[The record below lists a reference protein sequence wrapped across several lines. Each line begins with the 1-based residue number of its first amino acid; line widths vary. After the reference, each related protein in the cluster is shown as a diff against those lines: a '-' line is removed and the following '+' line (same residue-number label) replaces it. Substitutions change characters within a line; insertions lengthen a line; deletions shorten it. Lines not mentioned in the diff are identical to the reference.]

1 MKGGSMKK
9 VQLVVNGIKRQF
21 SVGPEQVLLELL
33 REDLDLTGTKQSCDR
48 KGQCGVCTV
57 IVNGKA
63 SRSCLIKVADLDG
76 SEVISVEGLGT
87 PENPHLIQEA
97 FVLSGAIQCGYCTPG
112 MIMATKA
119 LLDGNPNPNTEEIKK
134 ALSRNLC
141 RCTGYLKIIEAVKL
155 ASRFLRGEI
164 TPDQVRPDP
173 QGSMIG
179 VSHPRPSAMLK
190 ACGLAKFSADIKPQ
204 NAVEIAVVRSS
215 EHHALIKSIDTSQ
228 AEQMP
233 GVIGV
238 MTAKDIKGT
247 NRIKFVFDDQPVL
260 CTDRVRCLGD
270 PIVVVAAGT
279 KAQAE
284 AAAEA
289 VKVAYDPLPVMMTP
303 SEALADGAVRV
314 HDEYPNLCWAQPQ
327 IKGDAQ
333 KALAEAAAVIEAEF
347 STQMN
352 HQAPLEPEACV
363 AYLEGEGEDA
373 LLVVIGRSIMIH
385 THMAMLQGALGW
397 ENMRYEE
404 AYCGGQFGIKAAIT
418 SEAIAG
424 AAALHFKR
432 AVRYIP
438 SIHESMLL
446 TSKRHPFTMK
456 VKLAADKDGKLTAYV
471 NDFVID
477 NGAYQIL
484 GIVVGLRAL
493 QMLSGSYNIPS
504 IQALAQLVYTNN
516 AAGGAARGAGPPQ
529 VAFALESAMDILA
542 DKMGIDPLE
551 FRLKNI
557 LVPGQSVSTG
567 AIMKEWPFE
576 GLWEDLRPHYQR
588 AKKEAAAFKNGPIRR
603 GVGLACHS
611 FGIAEPG
618 DAAMVAVERDPDDG
632 ITIYAAA
639 ADPGE
644 GNDSM
649 LTQIAAQLLNIPM
662 EKVRL
667 VTRSTEQTT
676 ETGPAAGSRIT
687 YMVGGALVNAIE
699 QMKAAMAEAG
709 VSDYEGLKRADKPIR
724 FIGRKNV
731 PEGPLDPQT
740 GQGSTFESQ
749 VHNIQMAE
757 VEVNTE
763 SGEVRVIKMTTAV
776 DPGPV
781 IHPQNLEA
789 QLEGGMDQGVGYA
802 LREEYIHGQTKDWIT
817 FKFPTMKT
825 AFDMEVIT
833 PRQTPRAKGTLGATG
848 IGEMT
853 MVSTAPAVINAIKDA
868 CGVRIYDL
876 PATPD
881 KVKAALAQGK

>member
-1 MKGGSMKK
+1 MKK